1 MEIHGSS
8 VNYAAIRSSDRTV
21 KQTDAVQNQTKK
33 EKQTHTAA
41 QENLARNQSQTPE
54 QVEALLEISGLSSLA
69 DPNPDLSNTPT
80 DNRTLNA
87 IKAYH
92 QQASAPLVE
101 QRAKLVSGIDLYV

>member
-21 KQTDAVQNQTKK
+21 KQTDAVQNQPKK

-41 QENLARNQSQTPE
+41 RENLAPDQSQTPE
-54 QVEALLEISGLSSLA
+54 QVETLLENSGLSSLA
-69 DPNPDLSNTPT
+69 NPNPDLFNTPT
-80 DNRTLNA
+80 HNRTLNA

-92 QQASAPLVE
+92 QQATAPLIE
-101 QRAKLVSGIDLYV
+101 QRAKLVSGIDLYA